1 MGEPGKMRNLCLL
14 SLHKNTGPVPR
25 GGCPAALK
33 KGLFTP
39 MEPTWWNGIGFA
51 KDLIHILCKTEKDID
66 AYCAAIGLSRGQ
78 FHDPATRVDLPTT
91 DRLYRRARELTGT
104 DRVGLSLGPASNA
117 TMLGLVGHLLMSS
130 PDLRTVLE
138 GLGHYYALFANTIVY
153 RTFEKGPYV
162 LHEMEPVPF
171 WQEHYPFSCRQVIEH
186 AFSTLLHVCSTLV
199 KRRVVPVVIEFTFPR
214 PDDVSPYEAFLRA
227 PVRFGKPA
235 NRITFHRADMLL
247 PLAGYNPVLFAHFK
261 QIVED
266 ALRSEQSV
274 HSAHGVRQAVLR
286 LFNERKPVT
295 VEAVAEALHTS
306 VRSLQRKLQ
315 GEHTSFL
322 KVVEETKKQICLQ
335 LLGTGNYN
343 VTEIAYVMGYNEP
356 SAFRKAF
363 KKWTG
368 VAPGRY
374 GKG

>member
-1 MGEPGKMRNLCLL
+1 
-14 SLHKNTGPVPR
+14 
-25 GGCPAALK
+25 
-33 KGLFTP
+33 

-51 KDLIHILCKTEKDID
+51 KDTIHILCKTEKDID
-66 AYCAAIGLSRGQ
+66 AYCAAIGLPREQ
-78 FHDPATRVDLPTT
+78 LDDPNAKVDLPTT

-104 DRVGLSLGPASNA
+104 DRVGLSLGPASNI
-117 TMLGLVGHLLMSS
+117 TMVGLVGHLFLSS
-130 PDLRTVLE
+130 PNLKTVLE

-153 RTFEKGPYV
+153 RTFEKGPHV

-186 AFSTLLHVCSTLV
+186 AFSTLLHVCSGLV
-199 KRRVVPVVIEFTFPR
+199 KRRVVPLDIAFTFPR
-214 PDDVSPYEAFLRA
+214 PDDLTPYETSLGA
-227 PVRFGKPA
+227 PVRFGQPA
-235 NRITFHRADMLL
+235 NRITFHGADVLL
-247 PLAGYNPVLFAHFK
+247 PLAGYNPVLFAHFR
-261 QIVED
+261 QIVEE
-266 ALRSEQSV
+266 ALRSEQAV
-274 HSAHGVRQAVLR
+274 HSARSVRQAVLR
-286 LFNERKPVT
+286 LFNERRPVT

-315 GEHTSFL
+315 GENTSFL

-335 LLGTGNYN
+335 LIGTGGYN

-368 VAPGRY
+368 VAPTNYSKQETASRRG
-374 GKG
+374 